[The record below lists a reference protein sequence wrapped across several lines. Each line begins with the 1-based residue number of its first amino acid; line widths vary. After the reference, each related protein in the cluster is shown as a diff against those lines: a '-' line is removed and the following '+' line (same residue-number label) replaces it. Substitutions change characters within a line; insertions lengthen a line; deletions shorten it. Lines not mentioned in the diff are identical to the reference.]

1 MTALPDT
8 PHSPKLIEQVVA
20 RLRVKHYSLR
30 TEKVYVDWIKRYIW
44 FHGKRHPQEMGAV
57 EVEAF
62 LSHLAVERS
71 VAASTQNQ
79 AKSALLFLYKEVLQI
94 ELPWLDNITQAKAPK
109 RLPVVMTEKEVQSVL
124 ARMDGSV
131 WLIASLLYG
140 SGLRI
145 MECLRLRVK
154 DVDFARC
161 EILVREGKGFK
172 DRVTI
177 LPSSLV
183 QLLKQH
189 LERVKVLHGEDLAKG
204 FGEIFMPMALERK
217 YPGAAKS

>member
-71 VAASTQNQ
+71 VAASTQKQ
-79 AKSALLFLYKEVLQI
+79 AKNPFLFFSTKTITNQI
-94 ELPWLDNITQAKAPK
+94 
-109 RLPVVMTEKEVQSVL
+109 S
-124 ARMDGSV
+124 
-131 WLIASLLYG
+131 
-140 SGLRI
+140 
-145 MECLRLRVK
+145 
-154 DVDFARC
+154 
-161 EILVREGKGFK
+161 
-172 DRVTI
+172 
-177 LPSSLV
+177 
-183 QLLKQH
+183 
-189 LERVKVLHGEDLAKG
+189 
-204 FGEIFMPMALERK
+204 
-217 YPGAAKS
+217 